1 MRSPFN
7 PQGEQVFLPADAT
20 LMWPA
25 FCAILAVQGV
35 PICAVVPTPNASQV
49 GTILQ
54 TLNLAT
60 KAFDPTTAAEVRDVD
75 AERRTMRTV
84 FEVGYKGV
92 IDGRIQ
98 IGVDLHHTRVS
109 DAVGEL
115 QAVTPNVFLDPATL
129 EQYLAIY
136 LPAAQ
141 AAMIAAIAPDIPLG
155 TISPEEAGDADVVLV
170 ERQGSDTYTVWGA
183 DLSIVADITKEFSA
197 RGTYSWMSKNVITG
211 LPTIGDLT
219 LSAPRHKGA
228 VAVRYHRAETG
239 FTANAGI
246 RTVGTFP
253 VAAGL
258 FNGRVPTY
266 TLVDAS
272 VGYRLPWTTDITL
285 FLTGQNVFDNRHQEF
300 VGAPELGRLVTTRLS
315 VSF

>member
-1 MRSPFN
+1 
-7 PQGEQVFLPADAT
+7 
-20 LMWPA
+20 
-25 FCAILAVQGV
+25 
-35 PICAVVPTPNASQV
+35 ASQV

-54 TLNLAT
+54 TRNLAT
-60 KAFDPTTAAEVRDVD
+60 GVFDPTTAAEVLDVD

-92 IDGRIQ
+92 IADRIQ

-109 DAVGEL
+109 DAVGDLEAL
-115 QAVTPNVFLDPATL
+115 TPNVFLDRTSL

-141 AAMIAAIAPDIPLG
+141 AAMIAAIAPGIPLG

-183 DLSIVADITKEFSA
+183 DFSIVAEITEEFSA
-197 RGTYSWMSKNVITG
+197 RGTYSWMSRNMIMG

-219 LSAPRHKGA
+219 LGAPRHKGA
-228 VAVRYHRAETG
+228 FAVRYQRAETG
-239 FTANAGI
+239 FTANAGV
-246 RTVGTFP
+246 RAVGTFS
-253 VAAGL
+253 VAGL
-258 FNGRVPTY
+258 ISGRVSTY
-266 TLVDAS
+266 TLFDAG
-272 VGYRLPWTTDITL
+272 VGYRIPGTTDITL
-285 FLTGQNVFDNRHQEF
+285 FLTGQNILDNRHQEF

-315 VSF
+315 MNF